1 MQHVPVGASHLPLG
15 EPYDYLHV
23 NSIQRLP
30 DGNLLVSA
38 RHTWAV
44 YKLERR
50 TGNVIWTLGGKRS
63 QFQMGPGAQFAWQHD
78 ARQPSERVL
87 TLFDNGTDGPIQTE
101 RQSRGL
107 VLEID
112 ESRRGVTLRERS
124 TRAHTGRWRERW
136 ARSRSLSSGR
146 VTVGWG
152 VAPYT
157 SEFAAD
163 GALLIDY
170 ALPEGMY
177 SYRALRHPWSGGPH
191 HRPAVAARRDPQ
203 SGTPIIYAS
212 WNGATKV
219 TDWQVNS
226 GSKHDQLRPLGIAPR
241 RGFETIIP
249 LDPHLRYA
257 SVTALDRFGTRL
269 KRSPIIQL

>member
-1 MQHVPVGASHLPLG
+1 
-15 EPYDYLHV
+15 
-23 NSIQRLP
+23 
-30 DGNLLVSA
+30 
-38 RHTWAV
+38 
-44 YKLERR
+44 
-50 TGNVIWTLGGKRS
+50 
-63 QFQMGPGAQFAWQHD
+63 
-78 ARQPSERVL
+78 VL

-107 VLEID
+107 VLRID
-112 ESRRGVTLRERS
+112 ESRRRVALRDEYTSPHRPLAGAMGS
-124 TRAHTGRWRERW
+124 VQI
-136 ARSRSLSSGR
+136 LSSGR

-152 VAPYT
+152 VAPFT

-203 SGTPIIYAS
+203 NGTPIMYAS
-212 WNGATKV
+212 WNGATEV

-226 GSKHDQLRPLGIAPR
+226 GSKHDQLHPLGIATR

-269 KRSPIIQL
+269 ERSHIIQL